1 MWFLDNARMKPQ
13 RVGYLKA
20 NELGLKD
27 MSGNVWE
34 WVFDRPE
41 TYTEES
47 RVNPTGADSGGNRV
61 LRGGSN
67 SSKWEACRVSNR
79 SFMPAKNVKG
89 TFGLR
94 LAL

>member
-1 MWFLDNARMKPQ
+1 MWFLDNAHMKPQ
-13 RVGYLKA
+13 NVGVLKG

-27 MSGNVWE
+27 MSGNMWE
-34 WVFDRPE
+34 WVFDRPL
-41 TYTEES
+41 TYSEES
-47 RVNPTGADSGGNRV
+47 LVNPVGADEGGSRV

-79 SFMPAKNVKG
+79 SFIPAKNVKG